1 MRASGLFLACL
12 CLFLAVQPL
21 RAEEE
26 IEVGRP
32 VDPSLILGPEVRF
45 KVDLAGAKDNVKMV
59 QLKDGSVGYIVKRL
73 GAGTDLL
80 LTPEEFSRLYYD
92 QQTANRGW
100 LFTLMNV
107 TSVVGLAWV
116 ALGFG
121 GQAVFGGRMLV
132 QWLASE
138 KLGRSVVPLSFW
150 WMSVIGSTMLIVY
163 FIWRRDIVGVIG
175 QCTGWPIYL
184 RNIFFIYRA
193 RSAASAASAA

>member
-12 CLFLAVQPL
+12 CLFLVVVPV
-21 RAEEE
+21 RAEDE

-80 LTPEEFSRLYYD
+80 LTSEEFSRLYYD
-92 QQTANRGW
+92 QQTENRGW

-193 RSAASAASAA
+193 RSAGSAS